1 MNQTFFLGVLRA
13 LVARAQPHERAG
25 LVSAFYIASYL
36 PNALL
41 AMIAGYA
48 AQRFGVTDTVLIF
61 GAFIIL
67 MAGLS
72 FVMIRDRAPS

>member
-1 MNQTFFLGVLRA
+1 M
-13 LVARAQPHERAG
+13 
-25 LVSAFYIASYL
+25 SAFYIASYL